1 MNMIREIVSIDEN
14 LCNGCGE
21 CVPACAEG
29 AIQIIDGKARL
40 VSDTLCDGL
49 GACLGHCPQGA
60 IKIERREAPA
70 FDEAAAHRHLASLQT
85 ATGDHQ
91 PNSGEQAAVAGPEKP
106 ACHTQVACPSSRFTR
121 LERAP
126 RRCDALPDAAC
137 ETRGTEETS
146 ELTHW
151 PVQLHLLPPT
161 APVLRG
167 AHLLVAADCVPVAYA
182 GFHAQL
188 LRDHAVVIA
197 CPKLDDTRGYTEKL
211 AEMIRRNNLAEITV
225 ARMEVPCC
233 GGILQ
238 TVLQARQHAGSDIP
252 VNDIVISIRGEILAR
267 RRIPAE
273 SPVPGNGESAC
284 CPSGGT
290 N

>member
-1 MNMIREIVSIDEN
+1 MIREIVSIDED

-21 CVPACAEG
+21 CVPSCAEG

-40 VSDTLCDGL
+40 ISDALCDGL

-60 IKIERREAPA
+60 INIEHREAPA
-70 FDEAAAHRHLASLQT
+70 FDEAAAHRHVAELKSARGKPPW
-85 ATGDHQ
+85 TGNGTSRANPGIDRAAGSTHGGC
-91 PNSGEQAAVAGPEKP
+91 PSARFARLEQSAAGPTGVQ
-106 ACHTQVACPSSRFTR
+106 ASGDAVHGPSG
-121 LERAP
+121 P
-126 RRCDALPDAAC
+126 
-137 ETRGTEETS
+137 S

-151 PVQLHLLPPT
+151 PVQLRLLPPT

-167 AHLLVAADCVPVAYA
+167 ARLLVAADCVPVAYS
-182 GFHAQL
+182 GFHSEL

-197 CPKLDDTRGYTEKL
+197 CPKLDDTNGYVEKL
-211 AEMIRRNNLAEITV
+211 AEMIRHSNLAEITV

-238 TVLQARQHAGSDIP
+238 TVLAARQLAESDVS
-252 VNDIVISIRGEILAR
+252 VNDVLISIRGDLIAQR
-267 RRIPAE
+267 QIPAE
-273 SPVPGNGESAC
+273 SNVSGSSGLTC
-284 CPSGGT
+284 CPNTGA

>member
-1 MNMIREIVSIDEN
+1 MIREIVSIDED

-40 VSDTLCDGL
+40 VADLLCDGL

-60 IKIERREAPA
+60 IKIERREAPE
-70 FDEAAAHRHLASLQT
+70 FDKAAAHRHVAGLQT
-85 ATGDHQ
+85 TPGDHR
-91 PNSGEQAAVAGPEKP
+91 PGNGKQAAVAGLEKP
-106 ACHTQVACPSSRFTR
+106 ARPAPPACPSSRFAR
-121 LERAP
+121 FERAP
-126 RRCDALPDAAC
+126 HESDARPDTTCAAQ
-137 ETRGTEETS
+137 GAEETS
-146 ELTHW
+146 ELIHW

-161 APVLRG
+161 APVLPG
-167 AHLLVAADCVPVAYA
+167 ARLLVCADCVPVAYA
-182 GFHAQL
+182 GFHANM

-197 CPKLDDTRGYTEKL
+197 CPKLDDTSGYAEKL
-211 AEMIRRNNLAEITV
+211 AEMIRRNNLTEITV

-238 TVLQARQHAGSDIP
+238 TVLQARQLAGSDIL
-252 VNDIVISIRGEILAR
+252 VHDIVVSIRGEILAR
-267 RRIPAE
+267 RQIPAK
-273 SPVPGNGESAC
+273 SPIPGDGESAC
-284 CPSGGT
+284 CPNLGV